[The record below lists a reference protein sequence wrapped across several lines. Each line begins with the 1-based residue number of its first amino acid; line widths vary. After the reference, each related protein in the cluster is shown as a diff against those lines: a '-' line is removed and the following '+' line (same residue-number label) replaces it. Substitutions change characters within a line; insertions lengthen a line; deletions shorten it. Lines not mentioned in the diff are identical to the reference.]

1 MNLIKE
7 KNYFLILL
15 ILTLIVILPKWI
27 IGANFFELDI
37 VVNLLVNFVDIQYL
51 PIILSFSEFN
61 FSPTY
66 LDKIKVEGV
75 IGFPILPLLFHS
87 IFYKLFGPY
96 SLILSNLIFKFFL
109 FFFIFKFFEKFFN
122 SKKISLI
129 FCVLSFAFFSFFNFI
144 YFRFDIEILNSI
156 WSIFKNFFGFKVPRP
171 AFSSIF
177 LFLNLYLL
185 LIFKEK
191 IKNNLSFKYIIL
203 LSFSFAMLIN
213 THFYS
218 FLILIPVAL
227 MILIFEKKNQLFNFL
242 KKNFLRVLLFI
253 LFLFI
258 FSLPFLLQLFFSNE
272 DYNIRIGVIEL
283 EINQKIFFIKYFV
296 NKLLSLELVLLFII
310 ATFIHIYFRK
320 KNEQKFHL
328 DIFYYLIISSI
339 ITPII
344 FVFLSPKI
352 INLSHFIS
360 YILFSFFGFFFCLIF
375 FILYN
380 SVKKFNLK
388 IVNQSLNLSIYLI
401 ILLSSFF
408 VINEQFTKIKN
419 NIHLEDLKAI
429 QKYFNR
435 NNQDINFKEKKLF
448 TNHLTIQ
455 NLWLLNGNKNVLVSD
470 AFTNVLPKDK
480 IEYFLFNSLKSI
492 GVLEEKFE
500 KYLFE
505 KNIISRDHLIMF
517 ISNYRYQGNALYQ
530 YQDLKNYNSDSIKKI
545 KKASPFN
552 NQSNILPENEKKYLI
567 RGYNAHKIDE
577 DVIPDMVILRIS
589 ELNKNLIVEN
599 TEYIKKFSGK
609 NFVLYYKN

>member
-51 PIILSFSEFN
+51 PKILSFSEFN

-66 LDKIKVEGV
+66 LDNMKVEGV

-96 SLILSNLIFKFFL
+96 SLILSNIILKFFL

-144 YFRFDIEILNSI
+144 YFSFDIEILNRI
-156 WSIFKNFFGFKVPRP
+156 WDIFKNFFGFNVPRP

-185 LIFKEK
+185 LIFKER
-191 IKNNLSFKYIIL
+191 IKKNINFKYTIL

-227 MILIFEKKNQLFNFL
+227 MILIFEKKIQLFNFL
-242 KKNFLRVLLFI
+242 KKNFLRVFQFI
-253 LFLFI
+253 LFLSI
-258 FSLPFLLQLFFSNE
+258 FSLPFLLQFFFSNE
-272 DYNIRIGVIEL
+272 DYKIRIGVIEL
-283 EINQKIFFIKYFV
+283 GIDQKIFFTKYFIS
-296 NKLLSLELVLLFII
+296 KLLNLKLVLLFII

-320 KNEQKFHL
+320 KNKQIFNL
-328 DIFYYLIISSI
+328 DIFYYLIISSM

-375 FILYN
+375 FIFYN

-388 IVNQSLNLSIYLI
+388 MVNQSLNLSIYLI

-408 VINEQFTKIKN
+408 VINEQFIKIKN
-419 NIHLEDLKAI
+419 NIHLEDLKLI

-435 NNQDINFKEKKLF
+435 NKDINFKKKKLF

-470 AFTNVLPKDK
+470 AFTNILPKDK
-480 IEYFLFNSLKSI
+480 IEYFLINSLKSI
-492 GVLEEKFE
+492 GVSEQKFK

-505 KNIISRDHLIMF
+505 KNIVSRDPLMMF

-530 YQDLKNYNSDSIKKI
+530 YQDLKNYNSDSIRKI
-545 KKASPFN
+545 KKTSPFN
-552 NQSNILPENEKKYLI
+552 NQASILPENEKKYLI
-567 RGYNAHKIDE
+567 RRYNSHKIDE
-577 DVIPDMVILRIS
+577 AIIPDMVILRIS
-589 ELNKNLIVEN
+589 ELNENLIVEN
-599 TEYIKKFSGK
+599 PEYIKKFSGK